1 VITNP
6 AQSLQSDTYDT
17 RWSEVVTAAKDAY
30 NKYMVGQIDMAGYE
44 AVIDKLRAG
53 DLGKIEAEYTAAY
66 AESDN

>member
-1 VITNP
+1 
-6 AQSLQSDTYDT
+6 
-17 RWSEVVTAAKDAY
+17 
-30 NKYMVGQIDMAGYE
+30 MVGQIDMAGYE